1 MREKILNLLE
11 KNARIDIHDMAVMLG
26 VAEHEVAN
34 EIADMEKEHIICG
47 YNTLINWDK
56 TGEEK
61 VTALIEVKV
70 TPQRGL
76 GFDSIAETIYKYDEV
91 TSVYLMSGGFD
102 FTVIIEGMPS
112 GVEISLDEINEQ
124 LAKRQQGYGRGGR
137 MKIEKDTAEILSG
150 VRGGVTLG
158 SPIAIKIENR
168 DWANWESIMGT
179 ETANNEKSVECPRP
193 GHADLTGGMKY
204 NHRDLRNVLERAS
217 ARETAARVAVGALV
231 RQVLKPFGIEFL
243 SHVKRIGEVED
254 TADFTAADFFEKVQN
269 SPVGFGDENAAQK
282 AMEYIDKI
290 KSSGESVGGIVETI
304 VKGVPAGLGSYVH
317 YDRKLDANLAFGVM
331 SVQAIKGV
339 EIGMGFGVSE
349 IPGSK
354 VHDEIEYSDDFHR
367 LTNNAG
373 GIEGGMSNG
382 EPIIVKAAMKPI
394 PTLYNPLRTVNIDD
408 KSEHKATVERS
419 DVCAVPA
426 CSVVVEAVI
435 AFEIAKAFLD
445 KFSGDCMADVKAY
458 YDVYMNRIKNF

>member
-1 MREKILNLLE
+1 M
-11 KNARIDIHDMAVMLG
+11 DMNGENEMLRYFT
-26 VAEHEVAN
+26 A
-34 EIADMEKEHIICG
+34 
-47 YNTLINWDK
+47 
-56 TGEEK
+56 GETHGK
-61 VTALIEVKV
+61 CL
-70 TPQRGL
+70 
-76 GFDSIAETIYKYDEV
+76 
-91 TSVYLMSGGFD
+91 
-102 FTVIIEGMPS
+102 TVIIEGMPS
-112 GVEISLDEINEQ
+112 GVHISLDKINEQ

-137 MKIEKDTAEILSG
+137 MLIEKDTAEILSG

-168 DWANWESIMGT
+168 DWANWEKIMGT
-179 ETANNEKSVECPRP
+179 EESNGERAVDCPRP

-204 NHRDLRNVLERAS
+204 NHKDLRNVLERAS

-231 RQVLKPFGIEFL
+231 RQVIEPFGVEFL
-243 SHVKRIGEVED
+243 SHVKRIGAVED
-254 TADFTAADFFEKVQN
+254 TADFNAPDFFDKVKN
-269 SPVGFGDENAAQK
+269 SPVGFGDEDAAKK
-282 AMEYIDKI
+282 AMEYIDNI
-290 KSSGESVGGIVETI
+290 KASGESCGGVVETV
-304 VKGVPAGLGSYVH
+304 VKGLPAGLGSYVH
-317 YDRKLDANLAFGVM
+317 YDRKLDANIAFGVM

-349 IPGSK
+349 VSGSH
-354 VHDEIEYSDDFHR
+354 VHDEIEYTDDFHR

-394 PTLYNPLRTVNIDD
+394 PTLYNPLRTVNIKD

-426 CSVVVEAVI
+426 CSVVVEAVV
-435 AFEIAKAFLD
+435 AFEITKAFLD

-458 YDVYMNRIKNF
+458 YDIYMDRIKNF